1 MTLTKRL
8 QCREQSH
15 EKNVPKKLT
24 AHLAT
29 HVGSQVDEVP
39 KVCSFQALLCVQV
52 LRSRESIS
60 CGGAEGWEV
69 YQERKKRTTERMN
82 RRKRYSIC
90 LTRREMFRVQLTC
103 LIAPS
108 ET

>member
-39 KVCSFQALLCVQV
+39 KVCSFQAAHSKH
-52 LRSRESIS
+52 SRACKCLE
-60 CGGAEGWEV
+60 AE
-69 YQERKKRTTERMN
+69 K
-82 RRKRYSIC
+82 
-90 LTRREMFRVQLTC
+90 
-103 LIAPS
+103 A
-108 ET
+108 